1 MSRPYPTTKGHAL
14 TTRLRHGLIALT
26 AVAMF
31 SPAAAQSGDDFG
43 IWTDISAEKKLN
55 KQLSVEGGVGFRA
68 ENDLASFT
76 RWDVSL
82 GLGYKPIK
90 GLKFSAG
97 YVYMYDRSLQE
108 VKERYNSRGEI
119 NGYNVDHGYWRSKHR
134 GWFDVTGKVG
144 FGRFSVSLRE
154 RYQYTHTMA
163 TETMRDKY
171 RNPKQPGYT
180 GETYPMGGMEFMT
193 FSQEMDQKGHKNAH
207 YLRSRLL
214 VSYNVRGV
222 PLEPFVS
229 YELSNSLTDGF
240 SLDKRRFS
248 VGADYKIKKKYK
260 ISLAYLY
267 QNGAD
272 DDSADDIHV
281 IDLGFKV
288 EF

>member
-14 TTRLRHGLIALT
+14 TTRLRRGLIALA

-171 RNPKQPGYT
+171 RNPKQPGFN
-180 GETYPMGGMEFMT
+180 GPSHEMGGMEFMT
-193 FSQEMDQKGHKNAH
+193 FRQEMDQKGHKNAH

-214 VSYNVRGV
+214 VNYNVRGV

>member
-14 TTRLRHGLIALT
+14 TTRLRRGLIALA
-26 AVAMF
+26 AVTMF
-31 SPAAAQSGDDFG
+31 APAIAQSGDDFG

-55 KQLSVEGGVGFRA
+55 KQFSVEGGVGFRA

-163 TETMRDKY
+163 TKTMRDKY
-171 RNPKQPGYT
+171 RDPKQPGFNGT
-180 GETYPMGGMEFMT
+180 PHEMGGMEFMT
-193 FSQEMDQKGHKNAH
+193 FRQEMDQKGHKNAH